1 MPKPLIK
8 PKEETS
14 PSLAEAS
21 PVATPTATPEPQM
34 EYTTRPSAASAPVSI
49 DVSLIFALYKKCI
62 EDGYQNCDVLKL
74 MAINTIKERL
84 RSTIETEL
92 ANLIEPE
99 LRAQIGQICIE
110 I

>member
-8 PKEETS
+8 PKEETA
-14 PSLAEAS
+14 PSFAP
-21 PVATPTATPEPQM
+21 PVPTPTATPEPQV
-34 EYTTRPSAASAPVSI
+34 EYATRPPAASAPVSV

-62 EDGYQNCDVLKL
+62 EGGYQHCDVLRQ
-74 MAINTIKERL
+74 MAVDAIKERL
-84 RSTIETEL
+84 RSAIEAEL